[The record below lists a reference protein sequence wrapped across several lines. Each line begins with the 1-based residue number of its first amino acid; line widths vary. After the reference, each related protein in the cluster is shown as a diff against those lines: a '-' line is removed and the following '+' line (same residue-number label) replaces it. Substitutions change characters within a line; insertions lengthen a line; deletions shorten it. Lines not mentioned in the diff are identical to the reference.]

1 MISQRYNPSRPSSS
15 PSSSSRVAAESDCDD
30 IELPENC
37 EPDFNAHAEEILVEK
52 SDFPSAVH
60 CGRTSVSNQ
69 HSHTPYAD
77 RAYKP
82 ETLSVPT
89 VSPSHL
95 AYFWEELDKDMRK
108 QFSASETTPARYL
121 MKRPLN

>member
-1 MISQRYNPSRPSSS
+1 MKKT
-15 PSSSSRVAAESDCDD
+15 
-30 IELPENC
+30 
-37 EPDFNAHAEEILVEK
+37 DF
-52 SDFPSAVH
+52 SSAVH

-95 AYFWEELDKDMRK
+95 AYFWEELDKEMRM
-108 QFSASETTPARYL
+108 QSSASKLTPVRYL